1 MQINRILLILNF
13 YIKLYIE
20 RIINS
25 TRIVPLAKL
34 KIMKNIQSIL
44 IALSAAL
51 LLFSCA
57 SKKFLMS
64 EEEISSK
71 GYTLQNWEILKNG
84 AVVARLS
91 STEWELYRNHLTR
104 EISVVTSYSSDDEMK
119 EVLRFVH
126 TKFPN
131 DKIEINEDGGNSFP
145 KN

>member
-25 TRIVPLAKL
+25 TRIVPLSKL
-34 KIMKNIQSIL
+34 KIMKNLQSIL

-57 SKKFLMS
+57 SNQFIMTD
-64 EEEISSK
+64 EEISTK
-71 GYTLQNWEILKNG
+71 GYTIQNWDILKNG
-84 AVVARLS
+84 VVVARLS

-104 EISVVTSYSSDDEMK
+104 EISVVTSFSSDEDMK

-131 DKIEINEDGGNSFP
+131 DKIEINEDDGNSFP

>member
-25 TRIVPLAKL
+25 TRIVPLSKL
-34 KIMKNIQSIL
+34 KIMKNLQSIL

-57 SKKFLMS
+57 SNQFIMTD
-64 EEEISSK
+64 EEISTK
-71 GYTLQNWEILKNG
+71 GYTIQNWDILKNG
-84 AVVARLS
+84 VAVARLS

-104 EISVVTSYSSDDEMK
+104 EISVVTSFSSDEDMK

-131 DKIEINEDGGNSFP
+131 DKIEINEDDGNSFP

>member
-25 TRIVPLAKL
+25 TRIVPLSKL
-34 KIMKNIQSIL
+34 KIMKNLQSIL

-57 SKKFLMS
+57 SNQFIMTD
-64 EEEISSK
+64 EEISTK
-71 GYTLQNWEILKNG
+71 GYTIQNWDILKNG
-84 AVVARLS
+84 VVVARLS

-104 EISVVTSYSSDDEMK
+104 EISVVTSFSSDEDMK

-131 DKIEINEDGGNSFP
+131 DKIEIISIVGGG
-145 KN
+145 